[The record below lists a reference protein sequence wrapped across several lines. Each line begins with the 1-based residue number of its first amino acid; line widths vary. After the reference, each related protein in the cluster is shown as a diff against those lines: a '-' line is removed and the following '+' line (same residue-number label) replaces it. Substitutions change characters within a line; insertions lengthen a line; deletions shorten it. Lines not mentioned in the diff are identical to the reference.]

1 MAESAATL
9 LQQQS
14 ARQRQTL
21 GDHGTTFVVD
31 FVASFDVIIRSSRCS
46 MLGFYIAKLSRRHE
60 MPYAASFCPLYSLKE
75 HGRSSRQQL
84 LTEEQVRKR
93 LSCIV
98 TYSVVVG
105 SLRECLVS
113 PPSSSSSLRGNSS
126 VVVSEEIYGTGC
138 CCCCLL
144 AAASI
149 ELPQRRDRL
158 VGLS

>member
-21 GDHGTTFVVD
+21 GDHGTTFVV
-31 FVASFDVIIRSSRCS
+31 DVIIRSSRCS

-113 PPSSSSSLRGNSS
+113 PPSSSSLRGNSS

>member
-1 MAESAATL
+1 
-9 LQQQS
+9 
-14 ARQRQTL
+14 
-21 GDHGTTFVVD
+21 
-31 FVASFDVIIRSSRCS
+31 
-46 MLGFYIAKLSRRHE
+46 
-60 MPYAASFCPLYSLKE
+60 MPYAASFCPLYSIKATAE
-75 HGRSSRQQL
+75 L

-138 CCCCLL
+138 CCCLRVKLL
-144 AAASI
+144 
-149 ELPQRRDRL
+149 LPLLLRSSSLKDEIDSWGSRNPVSR
-158 VGLS
+158 

>member
-21 GDHGTTFVVD
+21 GDHGTTFVV
-31 FVASFDVIIRSSRCS
+31 DVIIRSSRCS

-113 PPSSSSSLRGNSS
+113 PPSSSSLRGNPS

>member
-1 MAESAATL
+1 
-9 LQQQS
+9 
-14 ARQRQTL
+14 
-21 GDHGTTFVVD
+21 
-31 FVASFDVIIRSSRCS
+31 
-46 MLGFYIAKLSRRHE
+46 MLGFYTKLSRRHE
-60 MPYAASFCPLYSLKE
+60 MPYAASFCPLYSIKATAE
-75 HGRSSRQQL
+75 L

-113 PPSSSSSLRGNSS
+113 PPSSSSLRGNSS

-144 AAASI
+144 AAAASI

>member
-1 MAESAATL
+1 MVKIDFFCETHL
-9 LQQQS
+9 DVFVLIFP
-14 ARQRQTL
+14 L
-21 GDHGTTFVVD
+21 GLTSPYVHYV
-31 FVASFDVIIRSSRCS
+31 RCS
-46 MLGFYIAKLSRRHE
+46 MLGFYIAKPSRRHE

-113 PPSSSSSLRGNSS
+113 PPSSSSLRGNSS